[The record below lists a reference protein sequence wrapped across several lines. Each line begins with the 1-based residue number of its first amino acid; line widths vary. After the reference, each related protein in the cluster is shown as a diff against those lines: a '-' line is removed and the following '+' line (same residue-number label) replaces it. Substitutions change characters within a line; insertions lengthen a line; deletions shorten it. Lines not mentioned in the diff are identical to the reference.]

1 MAVFTIT
8 EDSGT
13 FRVRKGR
20 HLLPEPFTSEDEALK
35 RIDVLKAPGDKV
47 VVEEED
53 GYRRSVKRKHWRGSR

>member
-13 FRVRKGR
+13 FRVHKGR
-20 HLLPEPFTSEDEALK
+20 QPLPESFESENEALK

-47 VVEEED
+47 VVVEED
-53 GYRRSVKRKHWRGSR
+53 GYRRSVKRKHWRGRR